1 VGNTHDK
8 RHWNVQCSSMFI
20 VLILVNMFQPLF
32 DLYNSE
38 WCFPAQGLKDDPEVP
53 CRPLGFGSCWTPS
66 LHRSAW
72 RLQRRKCPH
81 LGKDQ
86 GVSTRAFLQNQR

>member
-1 VGNTHDK
+1 
-8 RHWNVQCSSMFI
+8 MFI
-20 VLILVNMFQPLF
+20 VLILEENMLQPLF

-38 WCFPAQGLKDDPEVP
+38 WCFPAQNLKDDPEVP

-72 RLQRRKCPH
+72 RFQRRECPH

-86 GVSTRAFLQNQR
+86 GVSTRPVPVVPHKAVAEVSKIANL